1 MNKFLFFL
9 VLQLS
14 VFNTFAQSKAAF
26 VIYNAQ
32 GKKVTYK
39 KVLKDLSKQDIILFG
54 EKHNNPIA
62 HWLQFEMTADLHHDR
77 KLVLGAEM
85 LEADNQEA
93 LDEYLNGNIT
103 AAQLDTLA
111 RLWPNH
117 KTDYAPLVDFARK
130 EQLIFVATNIPRR
143 YANLVYKGGFEALDS
158 LPEEEK
164 SWIAPLPFPFDPELP
179 TYQEILEMMGD
190 HGTPGLV
197 KAQASKDATMAY
209 FILENYKPGLL
220 FIHYNGSYHSDF
232 QEGIGWYLG
241 QSQPDLKIATLSTV
255 SQENVH
261 KLEEEHY
268 GKADFIIC
276 VDADMTTTY

>member
-14 VFNTFAQSKAAF
+14 VFNTFAQSKSAF
-26 VIYNAQ
+26 VIYNSQ

-54 EKHNNPIA
+54 EQHNNPIA
-62 HWLQFEMTADLHHDR
+62 HWLQFEITTDLHPDR
-77 KLVLGAEM
+77 KLILGAEM

-93 LDEYLNGNIT
+93 LNEYLNGNIT
-103 AAQLDTLA
+103 ADQLDTLA

-117 KTDYAPLVDFARK
+117 QTDYAPLVDFARK
-130 EQLIFVATNIPRR
+130 EQLVFVATNIPRR
-143 YANLVYKGGFEALDS
+143 YANMVYKRGFEALYS
-158 LPEEEK
+158 LSEEEK

-190 HGTPGLV
+190 HGTPELV
-197 KAQASKDATMAY
+197 KAQASKDATMAH
-209 FILENYKPGLL
+209 FILKNYQPGLL

-232 QEGIGWYLG
+232 QEGIGWYLR

-255 SQENVH
+255 SQQNVH

-276 VDADMTTTY
+276 VDGDMTTTY